1 MRHAI
6 VALFLA
12 LGCLGLSWRTGAGE
26 SGGGQSV
33 GAVLR
38 DEVRPEQLLGAASF
52 LAARYDGADAH
63 MLEIKQTADWRAL
76 EETQLMARV
85 LDLVQMVATAS
96 SEQTGIVVRQLLDH
110 IRRKGLTAAVAL
122 GGEDAGLP
130 VLGVVLHEA
139 GRYGSLVASLLRELP
154 ESTVGDVGEAELLA
168 GRKAYVLRSPGG
180 LELTWWDEGGHLAI
194 GVGTGAWQWMLA
206 ARVGDIES
214 LDRSPMWAGLRSA
227 EGFETTSFGW
237 FDVDSLVQ
245 RFGAQQ
251 LPPFASGTSLTVQ
264 QFLRQLGIT
273 GLRSVTMQ
281 TGFRGAATWSETRVN
296 GSVDPGVL
304 QRYLKP
310 TVLKLDELPP
320 LPQKVSGFSAAKL
333 NLAGLMDASMAMGV
347 RLQGVMGDDPL
358 IGTDGAFNWLQS
370 FVGGYTLRQFLG
382 GLGDVWCE
390 YNDPQPMVV
399 PVGYSP
405 VLAVSVRDQEAV
417 AAGLY
422 RLESLLQ
429 GVLAGAGV
437 VTLERAQKGD
447 RSYWTLKSEEL
458 PVAPTLMLTKS
469 WLAIAVNPP
478 ALEGL
483 VLREAG
489 EQGRWV
495 PDELVQGA
503 LSELPGEFGSISVSD
518 PVPTYR
524 QMFETLPMALLVLN
538 SQVLPNLGEG
548 LELPFGLEDMPAAE
562 SVLEPMF
569 PNVSVGYATEGGY
582 AWKTRQSVPGTPVG
596 NLSAGAVGGVLVA
609 LLLPA
614 VQQAREAARR
624 TQSKNNL
631 RTIGVALHN
640 YHDVF
645 GHFPR
650 GTPEQPDRPVEERLS
665 WAYELLPYLEEAVAY
680 EGADREQGWAGQ
692 GNAELIGKKFD
703 VFRNPSQPGQREYES
718 AGDYVAIAGV
728 GANAAELPDN
738 DLKAGIFGYDRK
750 TSFRS
755 VTDGTSNTM
764 MVADS
769 SQPNVSMFAG
779 GKPTVR
785 GFSQQPYLNGPDGI
799 GSPHPGIVHVLMA
812 DGSVRA
818 LAVETDPQI
827 IEALATKAGG
837 EVVGDF

>member
-429 GVLAGAGV
+429 GVLAGAGG

-631 RTIGVALHN
+631 RTIGLALHN

-738 DLKAGIFGYDRK
+738 DPKAGIFGYDRK

>member
-429 GVLAGAGV
+429 GVLAGAGG

-631 RTIGVALHN
+631 RTIGLALHN

>member
-26 SGGGQSV
+26 NGGGQSV

-429 GVLAGAGV
+429 GVLAGAGG

-631 RTIGVALHN
+631 RTIGLALHN
-640 YHDVF
+640 YNDVF

-738 DLKAGIFGYDRK
+738 DPKAGIFGYDRK

>member
-264 QFLRQLGIT
+264 QFLRQLGVT

-429 GVLAGAGV
+429 GVLAGAGG

-569 PNVSVGYATEGGY
+569 PNVSVGYATEVGY

-631 RTIGVALHN
+631 RTIGLALHN

>member
-1 MRHAI
+1 
-6 VALFLA
+6 
-12 LGCLGLSWRTGAGE
+12 
-26 SGGGQSV
+26 
-33 GAVLR
+33 
-38 DEVRPEQLLGAASF
+38 
-52 LAARYDGADAH
+52 
-63 MLEIKQTADWRAL
+63 
-76 EETQLMARV
+76 
-85 LDLVQMVATAS
+85 
-96 SEQTGIVVRQLLDH
+96 
-110 IRRKGLTAAVAL
+110 
-122 GGEDAGLP
+122 
-130 VLGVVLHEA
+130 
-139 GRYGSLVASLLRELP
+139 
-154 ESTVGDVGEAELLA
+154 
-168 GRKAYVLRSPGG
+168 
-180 LELTWWDEGGHLAI
+180 
-194 GVGTGAWQWMLA
+194 
-206 ARVGDIES
+206 
-214 LDRSPMWAGLRSA
+214 
-227 EGFETTSFGW
+227 
-237 FDVDSLVQ
+237 
-245 RFGAQQ
+245 
-251 LPPFASGTSLTVQ
+251 
-264 QFLRQLGIT
+264 
-273 GLRSVTMQ
+273 
-281 TGFRGAATWSETRVN
+281 
-296 GSVDPGVL
+296 
-304 QRYLKP
+304 
-310 TVLKLDELPP
+310 
-320 LPQKVSGFSAAKL
+320 
-333 NLAGLMDASMAMGV
+333 
-347 RLQGVMGDDPL
+347 
-358 IGTDGAFNWLQS
+358 
-370 FVGGYTLRQFLG
+370 
-382 GLGDVWCE
+382 
-390 YNDPQPMVV
+390 MVV

-429 GVLAGAGV
+429 GVLAGAGG

-631 RTIGVALHN
+631 RTIGLALHN

>member
-1 MRHAI
+1 MRHAV

-12 LGCLGLSWRTGAGE
+12 LGCFGLSWRTGAGE
-26 SGGGQSV
+26 GGGGV
-33 GAVLR
+33 RVTAMVR
-38 DEVRPEQLLGAASF
+38 DEVRPEQLLGAGSF

-110 IRRKGLTAAVAL
+110 IRRKGLTAAVGM
-122 GGEDAGLP
+122 GGEGGRLP

-139 GRYGSLVASLLRELP
+139 GKYGALVASLLQELP
-154 ESTVGDVGEAELLA
+154 ESTVGVLRERELLA
-168 GRKAYVLRSPGG
+168 GRKAYVLRFPGG
-180 LELTWWDEGGHLAI
+180 VELTWWEEGGHLAL
-194 GVGTGAWQWMLA
+194 GLGTGSWQWMLA
-206 ARVGDIES
+206 ARAGDIES
-214 LDRSPMWAGLRSA
+214 LDKSSMWAGLRSA
-227 EGFETTSFGW
+227 EGYETTSFGW
-237 FDVDSLVQ
+237 FDVGDLVQ
-245 RFGAQQ
+245 RFGAQE
-251 LPPFASGTSLTVQ
+251 LPPFASGISLTVNQ
-264 QFLRQLGIT
+264 LLQQLGIS
-273 GLRSVTMQ
+273 GLQSVTMQ
-281 TGFRGAATWSETRVN
+281 TGFRGEATWSETRIN
-296 GSVDPGVL
+296 GSVDPGLL
-304 QRYLKP
+304 QRYLQP

-333 NLAGLMDASMAMGV
+333 DLASLMDAAMATGV
-347 RLQGVMGDDPL
+347 RLQQVMGDDPL

-370 FVGGYTLRQFLG
+370 FVGGYMLRQFLG

-405 VLAVSVRDQEAV
+405 VLAVSVRDKQAV
-417 AAGLY
+417 AGGLY
-422 RLESLLQ
+422 RLEGLLQ
-429 GVLAGAGV
+429 GLLFAAPG

-447 RSYWTLKSEEL
+447 RSYWTLKSEQL
-458 PVAPTLMLTKS
+458 PVAPTLMLTKN
-469 WLAIAVNPP
+469 WLAIAVNPV
-478 ALEGL
+478 ALESL

-489 EQGRWV
+489 EQARWA
-495 PDELVQGA
+495 PGEQVQSA

-548 LELPFGLEDMPAAE
+548 MELPFGLEDMPAAE
-562 SVLEPMF
+562 TVLEPMF

-631 RTIGVALHN
+631 KMIGLAMHN

-645 GHFPR
+645 NHFPR
-650 GTPEQPDRPVEERLS
+650 GTQEQPDRPVEERLS
-665 WAYELLPYLEEAVAY
+665 WAYELLPYLEEAEAWQ
-680 EGADREQGWAGQ
+680 GADREQGWGGQ

-703 VFRNPSQPGQREYES
+703 VFRNPSQPGQREHES

-728 GANAAELPDN
+728 GANAAELPDK
-738 DLKAGIFGYDRK
+738 DPQAGIFGYNRK

-764 MVADS
+764 MIADS
-769 SQPNVSMFAG
+769 AQPNVSMFAG

>member
-429 GVLAGAGV
+429 GVLAGAGG

-569 PNVSVGYATEGGY
+569 PNVSVGYATEVGY

-631 RTIGVALHN
+631 RTIGLALHN

>member
-251 LPPFASGTSLTVQ
+251 LPPFALGTSLTVQ

-429 GVLAGAGV
+429 GVLAGAGG

-631 RTIGVALHN
+631 RTIGLALHN

-779 GKPTVR
+779 GQPTVR

>member
-154 ESTVGDVGEAELLA
+154 ESTVGDLGEAELLA

-264 QFLRQLGIT
+264 QFLRQLGVT

-429 GVLAGAGV
+429 GVLAGAGG

-569 PNVSVGYATEGGY
+569 PNVSVGYATEVGY

-631 RTIGVALHN
+631 RTIGLALHN

>member
-214 LDRSPMWAGLRSA
+214 LDRSPMWAGLRSV

>member
-206 ARVGDIES
+206 ARGGDIES

-358 IGTDGAFNWLQS
+358 MGTDGAFNWLQS

-429 GVLAGAGV
+429 GVLAGAGG

-631 RTIGVALHN
+631 RTIGLALHN

>member
-251 LPPFASGTSLTVQ
+251 LPPFALGTSLTVQ

-429 GVLAGAGV
+429 GVLAGAGG

-631 RTIGVALHN
+631 RTIGLALHN

-703 VFRNPSQPGQREYES
+703 VFRNPSQPGQRQHES

-779 GKPTVR
+779 GQPTVR

>member
-429 GVLAGAGV
+429 GVLAGAGG

-738 DLKAGIFGYDRK
+738 DPKAGIFGYDRK